1 MADAV
6 SAFGLGANSI
16 MSLNLIQWGN
26 AYYNTTVCGRS
37 GYVRDQVYCWDAEC
51 NVVNPKSQC
60 FDMNKSPIM
69 CQHGNVECLANL
81 YQNCAAVI
89 SQNERMSFDFHNCSS
104 SAYSPYWRENQSQME
119 GAMFACAKQVNET
132 FAGAVFGC
140 YEQGQV
146 DGVTWST
153 YAKRTI
159 QLGSVR
165 PGTPYTLVN
174 GNALSTSLI
183 SAVCDAYDG
192 VKPSACN

>member
-1 MADAV
+1 
-6 SAFGLGANSI
+6 
-16 MSLNLIQWGN
+16 MSLDIIQWGN

-37 GYVRDQVYCWDAEC
+37 GYVRAQVYCWDAEC
-51 NVVNPKSQC
+51 NVANPESQC
-60 FDMNKSPIM
+60 FDMKKSPIM

-89 SQNERMSFDFHNCSS
+89 AQNERVSFDFHNCSS
-104 SAYSPYWRENQSQME
+104 SAYSLSWRQNQSQME
-119 GAMFACAKQVNET
+119 SAMFGCAKQVNES
-132 FAGAVFGC
+132 FAGSVFAC

-159 QLGSVR
+159 QLGPDR
-165 PGTPYTLVN
+165 NGTPYTLVN
-174 GNALSTSLI
+174 GVPLLTNLI